1 MAKQNTAPTQS
12 ETQNPVETQIE
23 ALQAE
28 LAGAQAENEKLCA
41 ENAALTADHAALLSQ
56 LEAASAQVSPV
67 VESKRIS
74 VKTADAKD
82 FWRGGVLFGAEAVIV
97 DQADIGEEAFA
108 RILAEPRLIREAA
121 E

>member
-1 MAKQNTAPTQS
+1 MAKQNTAPAQNETQS
-12 ETQNPVETQIE
+12 PVETQIE

-28 LAGAQAENEKLCA
+28 LAEAQAENEKLRA
-41 ENAALTADHAALLSQ
+41 ENAALVADHAALLSQ
-56 LEAASAQVSPV
+56 LKAAAAEVRPAI
-67 VESKRIS
+67 ESKRIS
-74 VKTADAKD
+74 VKTADGKE

-97 DQADIGEEAFA
+97 DKADIGEEAFA